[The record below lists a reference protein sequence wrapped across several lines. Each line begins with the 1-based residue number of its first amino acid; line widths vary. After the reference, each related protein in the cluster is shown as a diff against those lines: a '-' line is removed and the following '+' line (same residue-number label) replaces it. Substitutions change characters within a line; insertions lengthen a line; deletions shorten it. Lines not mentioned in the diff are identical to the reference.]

1 MPEVV
6 TDPELPAAARHAL
19 EQAPV
24 SFLVGFSDP
33 VPPPGSPAAR
43 KAARAPGM
51 PGARYVMAG
60 SLAAAAALVSLG
72 LILAQPA
79 LVVVALLMCLP
90 VGVVGAL
97 LGYGDGEPGQ
107 GGRHG
112 REAAGAAVTYHRRY
126 VVPALDLHDAAMR
139 RWRRARSAAA
149 AIQTSEAVRLGLIDT
164 VEIDAVLPYHLWDI
178 AERLALLAG
187 PERRLPEILHGLD
200 TSDAEIMAVL
210 EPQRRVHDLA
220 IADIE
225 ARISRLEEFAALAA
239 AADTA
244 RRRQRAA
251 EELAA
256 LNPDY
261 EELLTRLGEPAN
273 ALSIAGRTA
282 AELRAVAAGA
292 DDAVRR
298 ANEAGR
304 ALALPAEPGR
314 EAEPGS

>member
-6 TDPELPAAARHAL
+6 TDPEVPPAARRVL

-33 VPPPGSPAAR
+33 VPAPGSPGAKNAAR
-43 KAARAPGM
+43 TPGM
-51 PGARYVMAG
+51 PGARFVMGG
-60 SLAAAAALVSLG
+60 SLAVAVGLVCLG
-72 LILAQPA
+72 LVVGQPA
-79 LVVVALLMCLP
+79 LVVVALLLCLP
-90 VGVVGAL
+90 IAVVSAM

-107 GGRHG
+107 DGRRS

-126 VVPALDLHDAAMR
+126 VTPALDLHDPAMR
-139 RWRRARSAAA
+139 RWRRARTAAST
-149 AIQTSEAVRLGLIDT
+149 IQTSEAVRLGLIDT
-164 VEIDAVLPYHLWDI
+164 VEITAVLPYHLWEI

-200 TSDAEIMAVL
+200 TSDTEIMAVL
-210 EPQRRVHDLA
+210 APQRRVHDLA

-225 ARISRLEEFAALAA
+225 TRISRLEEFAALAA
-239 AADTA
+239 QADTA

-273 ALSIAGRTA
+273 ALTVSGSTA
-282 AELRAVAAGA
+282 AELRAVAAEA
-292 DDAVRR
+292 DAAVRR

-304 ALALPAEPGR
+304 ALVLPAEPGG
-314 EAEPGS
+314 EADSGS

>member
-1 MPEVV
+1 VPEVV
-6 TDPELPAAARHAL
+6 TDPEVPAAARHAL

-33 VPPPGSPAAR
+33 VPAPGSPAA
-43 KAARAPGM
+43 KAARPPGM
-51 PGARYVMAG
+51 PGARYVLAS
-60 SLAAAAALVSLG
+60 SLAAAVALVTAG

-90 VGVVGAL
+90 VAVVSAL

-107 GGRHG
+107 NGRQG

-139 RWRRARSAAA
+139 RWRRARVAAST
-149 AIQTSEAVRLGLIDT
+149 IQTSEAVRRGLIDT
-164 VEIDAVLPYHLWDI
+164 VEITAVLPYHLWDI

-210 EPQRRVHDLA
+210 APQRRVHDLA
-220 IADIE
+220 ITDIE

-261 EELLTRLGEPAN
+261 EELLSRLGEPAN
-273 ALSIAGRTA
+273 ALTVAGSTA
-282 AELRAVAAGA
+282 AELRAVAAEA

-304 ALALPAEPGR
+304 ALVLPAEPGR
-314 EAEPGS
+314 EGSSGS